1 MRRPGGPKK
10 FYTYQEVDKSLN
22 RTAQDFMANAN
33 HPVFSG
39 TGFADIDAHLNRIAL
54 STPSP
59 TVKEVMEARGNV
71 PFSQEEF
78 KNRLKGNE

>member
-10 FYTYQEVDKSLN
+10 GFTLQEIDKHLN
-22 RTAQDFMANAN
+22 DTAQSFMSAN

-39 TGFADIDAHLNRIAL
+39 TGFADIDAHLNRVAL

-59 TVKEVMEARGNV
+59 TIGEVMKARGGV

-78 KNRLKGNE
+78 KNRLK

>member
-1 MRRPGGPKK
+1 MRRPGGPKRG
-10 FYTYQEVDKSLN
+10 YTLQEIDKHLN
-22 RTAQDFMANAN
+22 DTAANFMAQPN

-39 TGFADIDAHLNRIAL
+39 TGVQDIDKHLNRIAL

-59 TVKEVMEARGNV
+59 TVKEVMEARGGV